1 MNIKIQNTPADGNLK
16 FKLRKDSLST
26 QSSSSPEYE
35 KQITYFQAVDIV
47 KELSG
52 KVFTQLD
59 ACITNDRQLKSIKD
73 CIRNDI
79 AYAYSK
85 FYEIADPDYRNKLPI
100 AGVDFDEK
108 DLQEISLEEAIGL

>member
-1 MNIKIQNTPADGNLK
+1 MIKDPA
-16 FKLRKDSLST
+16 FA
-26 QSSSSPEYE
+26 SPKHEMEAPTISYS
-35 KQITYFQAVDIV
+35 QAMEII

-79 AYAYSK
+79 AYSYSQL
-85 FYEIADPDYRNKLPI
+85 YEITDPEMAKHIPV

-108 DLQEISLEEAIGL
+108 DLKEVSLEEAVGV

>member
-1 MNIKIQNTPADGNLK
+1 MQFTHEDFPTKGGVQTLE
-16 FKLRKDSLST
+16 LSNPINNKT
-26 QSSSSPEYE
+26 ISYSE
-35 KQITYFQAVDIV
+35 AMDII

-79 AYAYSK
+79 AYSYSQL
-85 FYEIADPDYRNKLPI
+85 YEIADPEMAKHVPV
-100 AGVDFDEK
+100 AGIDFD
-108 DLQEISLEEAIGL
+108 DMDIQEVSLKEAIGV